1 MAQFPS
7 LCDAVPRS
15 RSGQQDTR
23 QSGMV
28 SVGRICDTGEEGL
41 LTATGPLMSPG
52 VCGRVAAGAAPLVP
66 SVPGRGGAA
75 ARTPKFLS
83 LVPAGAPCPSAPAAP
98 HLPAARCRRRWREA
112 PEWPRRPCGRSG
124 VLGVPVPI
132 PAQT

>member
-1 MAQFPS
+1 VAQFLS
-7 LCDAVPRS
+7 LCDADPRS

-41 LTATGPLMSPG
+41 RATGPRVSPG

-75 ARTPKFLS
+75 AGTPSSCPLS
-83 LVPAGAPCPSAPAAP
+83 PPEPPVPPRPQPRVSPQRGAGGGGGRLPS
-98 HLPAARCRRRWREA
+98 
-112 PEWPRRPCGRSG
+112 GR
-124 VLGVPVPI
+124 GVPVPI

>member
-1 MAQFPS
+1 MTPPVFRCSRENYEVTQFPS
-7 LCDAVPRS
+7 FCDADPRS

-41 LTATGPLMSPG
+41 RATGPRVSPG

-75 ARTPKFLS
+75 AGTPSSCPCPRRSPLS
-83 LVPAGAPCPSAPAAP
+83 LRA
-98 HLPAARCRRRWREA
+98 RRR
-112 PEWPRRPCGRSG
+112 PERPEFPDGGSG
-124 VLGVPVPI
+124 VST
-132 PAQT
+132 ATWS